1 MLERRNAGI
10 LELMKQ
16 YQNPKFEGQIKSK
29 WQSPNAKVPMKNQ
42 KFITKRGNLKN
53 TNKENRKKNV
63 KGQNPPVEC
72 A

>member
-29 WQSPNAKVPMKNQ
+29 WQSPNAKVPMKSQ
-42 KFITKRGNLKN
+42 KFITK
-53 TNKENRKKNV
+53 
-63 KGQNPPVEC
+63 KGKFEKHQ
-72 A
+72 